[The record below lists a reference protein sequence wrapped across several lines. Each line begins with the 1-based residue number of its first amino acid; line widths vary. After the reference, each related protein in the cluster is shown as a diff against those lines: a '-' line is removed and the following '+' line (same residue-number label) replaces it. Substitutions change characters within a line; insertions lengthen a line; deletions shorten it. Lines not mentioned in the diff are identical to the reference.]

1 MAACREH
8 QPTPS
13 VSLSYITT
21 IIIII
26 IRASPQTTDSESD
39 SFKAPFSPRGILHSR
54 QSHTPLVLPV
64 QQPSLQRAGRGALP
78 SLVQY
83 CQRCTYYVG
92 AVHPPPSLLHFRAVC
107 VCVCRC
113 VSVCARACVC
123 LCVWVWVCVC
133 VCARARVSV
142 CVCVRVCLCV
152 CVSVC
157 VCVCQCV
164 CVCARARACV
174 FACAR
179 CLRSVCITNT
189 DRHKHTDTQPPCTP
203 TRHAAREKT
212 CKDTCMAFLIN

>member
-54 QSHTPLVLPV
+54 QSHTPLVRQV
-64 QQPSLQRAGRGALP
+64 QQTFLQRAGCVALP

-107 VCVCRC
+107 VCVCVCKC
-113 VSVCARACVC
+113 VGVCARACVC
-123 LCVWVWVCVC
+123 LCV
-133 VCARARVSV
+133 CARTRASLSLSLSL
-142 CVCVRVCLCV
+142 CLCV
-152 CVSVC
+152 CL
-157 VCVCQCV
+157 
-164 CVCARARACV
+164 RARGM
-174 FACAR
+174 CAG
-179 CLRSVCITNT
+179 SYV
-189 DRHKHTDTQPPCTP
+189 HVS
-203 TRHAAREKT
+203 
-212 CKDTCMAFLIN
+212 